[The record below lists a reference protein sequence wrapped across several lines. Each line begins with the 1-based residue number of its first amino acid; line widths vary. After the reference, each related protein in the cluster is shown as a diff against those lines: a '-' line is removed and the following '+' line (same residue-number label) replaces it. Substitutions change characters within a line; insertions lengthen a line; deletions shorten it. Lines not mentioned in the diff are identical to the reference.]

1 MEVGSVVEEELV
13 VVQGMVVQEVMEV
26 ALVVHQ
32 VPEVDMAELVVMEVG
47 LVVAQASGVV
57 VRVAKLA
64 MDTNA
69 P

>member
-13 VVQGMVVQEVMEV
+13 VVQGMVVQEVMEL
-26 ALVVHQ
+26 ALVVHP

-47 LVVAQASGVV
+47 LVV
-57 VRVAKLA
+57 RVAKLA